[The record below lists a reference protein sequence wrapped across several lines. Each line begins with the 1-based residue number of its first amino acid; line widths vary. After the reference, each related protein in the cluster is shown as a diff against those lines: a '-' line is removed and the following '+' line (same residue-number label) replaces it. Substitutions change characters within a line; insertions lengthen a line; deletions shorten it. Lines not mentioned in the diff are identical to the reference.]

1 VTAFPEAH
9 GTAQA
14 YSAGRTPARE
24 RRWRFVDAS
33 VVLAS
38 AEDQVID
45 ETVAALAQRDQARH
59 HSAGPDGRRREVR
72 QLFRLVLRCVRRSS

>member
-1 VTAFPEAH
+1 
-9 GTAQA
+9 
-14 YSAGRTPARE
+14 
-24 RRWRFVDAS
+24 VDAS